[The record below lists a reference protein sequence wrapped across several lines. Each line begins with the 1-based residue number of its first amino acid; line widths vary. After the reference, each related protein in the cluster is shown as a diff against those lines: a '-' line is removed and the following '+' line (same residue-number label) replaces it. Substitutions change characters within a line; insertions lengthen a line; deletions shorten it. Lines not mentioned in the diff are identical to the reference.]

1 MICCTIEI
9 ETVKQKGSHV
19 RQFHTYNQ
27 AVYYL
32 YNELPK
38 TPRLVQDPQAKIEQN
53 KRIMQVLG
61 NPQDA
66 HPSVHVAGTS
76 GKGTICYLVDAILRA
91 HTKHTGLLQSPHV
104 YDIRERV
111 QLNGQLVSERQFLE
125 YLHIAIHAFQAENVQ
140 ITFNELLTT
149 MGFIAFGKSRLDYA
163 IVEVGLGGRL
173 DRTNCINRK
182 DKLAVLGQIGFDHTE
197 TLGHTLREVA
207 GEKAGIVQE
216 HNRVVAL
223 LQEAEVVQRYEET
236 LREKHASVQWVQQ
249 ASDYQ
254 KTNNAVALQICQ
266 TLADRDGWILDM
278 HRAIEAIE
286 STFIPGRY
294 EAREYKDHF
303 IVLDGAHNPQ
313 KLTALA
319 HRLDHENRIPA
330 TCIVSLKQKKELR
343 ECLQAIKPAAQRIIA
358 TEYFTQME
366 QAPFRPISANEIV
379 AMCNELNIE
388 AVAEP
393 SPSRALALAATFS
406 EPIVATGSFYILSE
420 IDAAF

>member
-1 MICCTIEI
+1 MICCTIET

-140 ITFNELLTT
+140 ITLVS
-149 MGFIAFGKSRLDYA
+149 A
-163 IVEVGLGGRL
+163 
-173 DRTNCINRK
+173 
-182 DKLAVLGQIGFDHTE
+182 
-197 TLGHTLREVA
+197 
-207 GEKAGIVQE
+207 
-216 HNRVVAL
+216 
-223 LQEAEVVQRYEET
+223 
-236 LREKHASVQWVQQ
+236 
-249 ASDYQ
+249 
-254 KTNNAVALQICQ
+254 
-266 TLADRDGWILDM
+266 ADSI
-278 HRAIEAIE
+278 
-286 STFIPGRY
+286 
-294 EAREYKDHF
+294 
-303 IVLDGAHNPQ
+303 
-313 KLTALA
+313 
-319 HRLDHENRIPA
+319 
-330 TCIVSLKQKKELR
+330 
-343 ECLQAIKPAAQRIIA
+343 
-358 TEYFTQME
+358 
-366 QAPFRPISANEIV
+366 
-379 AMCNELNIE
+379 
-388 AVAEP
+388 
-393 SPSRALALAATFS
+393 
-406 EPIVATGSFYILSE
+406 EPIVSTEKINLPYWDKSASTTPKRSVTHYEKWPAKKLALCRNITEL
-420 IDAAF
+420 